1 MSHPWP
7 LGLFINNVAQRGVE
21 VFLLAVRKG
30 IKGHAK
36 GKGGPLADPHR
47 PIKCFCQWTK
57 HEIKF

>member
-21 VFLLAVRKG
+21 VFLLALRKG

-36 GKGGPLADPHR
+36 GIQEYIDKN
-47 PIKCFCQWTK
+47 IKRAQ
-57 HEIKF
+57 IKQFKR